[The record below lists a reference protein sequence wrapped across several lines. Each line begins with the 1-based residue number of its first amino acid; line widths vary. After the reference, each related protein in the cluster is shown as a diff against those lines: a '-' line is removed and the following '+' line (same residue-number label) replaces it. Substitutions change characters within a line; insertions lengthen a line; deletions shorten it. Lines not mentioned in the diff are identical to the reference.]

1 MRIALLAIITLYLSG
16 CVSTE
21 TQLKI
26 IHSQRT
32 PSPAIKSAVI
42 DYVRTT
48 FFDPYSLRDA
58 QISNVVTLPGTGLDA
73 VCLRFNAK
81 NSMGAYT
88 GLKNHSLRLQ
98 GEAVVSSL
106 ADAPGCANDQMKYT
120 SFPQLEAL

>member
-73 VCLRFNAK
+73 YV
-81 NSMGAYT
+81 
-88 GLKNHSLRLQ
+88 
-98 GEAVVSSL
+98 
-106 ADAPGCANDQMKYT
+106 
-120 SFPQLEAL
+120 